1 MRTPNGSAMP
11 SQRRWVRELQ
21 EALTVLPDMENKPKQ
36 PDELPAD
43 GSISSESAE
52 HVEHGIPPAVH
63 DDEPTGL
70 PNSDRHHGEVTP
82 TKP

>member
-1 MRTPNGSAMP
+1 
-11 SQRRWVRELQ
+11 
-21 EALTVLPDMENKPKQ
+21 MENKPKQ

-43 GSISSESAE
+43 GSIGSESAE